1 MILNTMKCN
10 ICVNLFIY
18 SVENMEPHNLCYN
31 LERRGVKK
39 IWKRKCVMTVFNYC
53 PLSQY
58 TQENVTQRILNHSF
72 RTFFPLKILNCFCHD
87 IWQREKCEFDM
98 ILIFKLHI
106 SLLFIFTHTISQK
119 GTLLLSAGRTQF
131 TQCTDPGGTRV

>member
-18 SVENMEPHNLCYN
+18 SVKNMEPHNLCYN

-39 IWKRKCVMTVFNYC
+39 SENGNVLWQFLTIV
-53 PLSQY
+53 LSQY

-72 RTFFPLKILNCFCHD
+72 RTFFPLKILNCFCPD

-106 SLLFIFTHTISQK
+106 LLLFIFTHTISQK